1 MISHFVLFGATGDL
15 ATRQLFPAL
24 AELADADM
32 LPSDF
37 TLTATSEVVCTD
49 QEFKEHIRQ
58 HLADKVET
66 IPPKTR
72 KWLVERCNYH
82 QCDVTQEDQVQQLLA
97 RQPVKPAVYYLALPS
112 QAIASALRALA
123 QSGLAKNS
131 RIAIEKPF
139 GYDAEDANRLADIIT
154 ELFGE
159 DTEQTIFNVDHILG
173 NQRVQALLGVRLMN
187 PMLEGIWNSAYIA
200 ELRIMWEETL
210 GIEGRAAF
218 YDATGAL
225 KDVLQNH
232 LLQLLA
238 LCAMEPPNLSSKLQ
252 VDPKQLR
259 DHKIDLLRAVR
270 VPSAKEAVLIS
281 RRAQYTQSRSQIGVV
296 SSEEYQ
302 PVPAYVSEAGVDP
315 SSQTETFAEVI
326 LEVDTARW
334 RGTKFRLRTGKALA
348 AVRKGIEIHFRP
360 ATDSVQ
366 ESTLWIG
373 LNGPN
378 TIELRLSS
386 IDAHDQ
392 VTEIPLVGEQPEAS
406 LRPYANVLKN
416 CLNRG
421 TDLAV
426 SIPEALLA
434 WQIVTPILKAWEHG
448 TVPLEKYPA
457 GISIPYTQPGEPS
470 PNIA

>member
-37 TLTATSEVVCTD
+37 TLIATSELVCTD
-49 QEFKEHIRQ
+49 QEFKEHICQ

-82 QCDVTQEDQVQQLLA
+82 QCDVTQGDQVQQLLA
-97 RQPVKPAVYYLALPS
+97 RQPDKPAAYYLALPS

-139 GYDAEDANRLADIIT
+139 GYDAEDANRLADLIT

-159 DTEQTIFNVDHILG
+159 DTKQTIFNVDHILG
-173 NQRVQALLGVRLMN
+173 NQRVQALLGLRLMN
-187 PMLEGIWNSAYIA
+187 PMLEGIWNSAHIA

-238 LCAMEPPNLSSKLQ
+238 LCAMEVPNLSPNLH
-252 VDPKQLR
+252 VDSKQLR

-270 VPSAKEAVLIS
+270 APSAEEAVRNS
-281 RRAQYTQSRSQIGVV
+281 RRAQYTQSKSQAGT
-296 SSEEYQ
+296 SPNEDR
-302 PVPAYVSEAGVDP
+302 PVPAYVSEVHIDP
-315 SSQTETFAEVI
+315 LSQTETFAEVL

-348 AVRKGIEIHFRP
+348 AVRKGIEVVFRSATP
-360 ATDSVQ
+360 AVPG
-366 ESTLWIG
+366 STLWIG

-378 TIELRLSS
+378 TIELRLPS
-386 IDAHDQ
+386 IDAQDQ
-392 VTEIPLVGEQPEAS
+392 LIEVPLVGEQPETS

-416 CLNRG
+416 CLTRG
-421 TDLAV
+421 TGLAV

-434 WQIVTPILKAWEHG
+434 WQIVTPILEAWEQG
-448 TVPLEKYPA
+448 TVPLEQYPA
-457 GISIPYTQPGEPS
+457 GSSIPYTVPGAPS
-470 PNIA
+470 SDTD